1 MKKVKIIGLN
11 INQKF
16 GILQASHL
24 EFDTDNNLIVVKGEV
39 GAGKT
44 SFQKALQLTTQGKKA
59 LQDSAL
65 YGNIDVETQLLDGDI
80 PLFVGCRS
88 NEKGGL
94 THTIYT
100 KNASGKIEKNPVI
113 DGIKAT
119 PSTYLNLLQTEL
131 TWKMDELTSENPT
144 VQKKILLKL
153 YQHKLSEQGVIFDK
167 SKQAYQNSIL
177 HKIEQA
183 ENNRSTCDMIRKQY
197 GGIADDLKEKGF
209 DVNRPE
215 SLPKIVNISDI
226 DNKILDLQKEIAVKE
241 NTKTSQLD
249 KLKVQAENLT
259 DKAINF
265 NNDLKS
271 EYDKKVSEI
280 EEKRQEY
287 QNDINQI
294 LLNLETAQN
303 AYESLHSLGYRGNE
317 VKEFIK
323 NMPQKY
329 DKFFEVIPEP
339 EYIVIKNNKIQP
351 TQKTIKYGIVSK
363 VNNLRNMFK
372 NISKEGIDTSELTA
386 KIDILRKEKIKSENI
401 NKICKAV
408 DTFFDWQ
415 AANELVVKLKGEY
428 ETMLTKVDTGVEG
441 LKIMTENDNLFLMYN
456 GHYDVEYFSNRK
468 KEYRKLSSYSGT
480 QKPVICLLI
489 QSYLLNQK
497 PKALRYMYIDN
508 VPMDRKT
515 TSLLNKMGKELDLT
529 VFLNMTGDF
538 EAQTL
543 NDGEYLI
550 SGGEVFFNK

>member
-215 SLPKIVNISDI
+215 SL
-226 DNKILDLQKEIAVKE
+226 
-241 NTKTSQLD
+241 
-249 KLKVQAENLT
+249 
-259 DKAINF
+259 
-265 NNDLKS
+265 
-271 EYDKKVSEI
+271 
-280 EEKRQEY
+280 
-287 QNDINQI
+287 
-294 LLNLETAQN
+294 QN